1 MTGLIAKLL
10 AYVKYPRRTFLM
22 LHPIR
27 AAKFGLAYLAG
38 RRLFGD
44 ANGTAK
50 RRKRRRPPR
59 RRGVPPVAPTEPPR
73 PDNSAARV
81 P

>member
-10 AYVKYPRRTFLM
+10 AYAKYPRRTFFM

-27 AAKFGLAYLAG
+27 AAKFGLAFLAG

-44 ANGTAK
+44 ANGKAK
-50 RRKRRRPPR
+50 RRKRRRPHR
-59 RRGVPPVAPTEPPR
+59 RPGVRPTERPR
-73 PDNSAARV
+73 PDASSARV

>member
-10 AYVKYPRRTFLM
+10 AYAKYPRRTFFM
-22 LHPIR
+22 LHPLR

-44 ANGTAK
+44 SNGAAK
-50 RRKRRRPPR
+50 RRKRRRPR
-59 RRGVPPVAPTEPPR
+59 RRGGVRPTERPR
-73 PDNSAARV
+73 QDASAARF

>member
-59 RRGVPPVAPTEPPR
+59 RRGVPPVPPTERPR